1 MYNRLLPC
9 KSSFTKEKNENGR
22 RTRIPAVSKIEVSKV
37 ETEEKEIERKQELEI
52 SNVVELETGKQ
63 EEVKQEK
70 EVPKKQM
77 SMPVEN
83 VNVKA
88 VVAVL
93 ILGMFVSILNQTIIN
108 VALPPLMNEFNV
120 STSTAQW
127 LVTGFML
134 VNGILVPISAF
145 LVSRFTYRKLF
156 VAAMLFFTVRIYH
169 LCYFRKLYNDDDRSR
184 NSSSWCGYFN
194 AGWYEYLHDVIPAS

>member
-1 MYNRLLPC
+1 MSSIVIAGYALFCIIVFFLVNRLLR
-9 KSSFTKEKNENGR
+9 KKKTNAGEEQV
-22 RTRIPAVSKIEVSKV
+22 PAVSKIEVSNV
-37 ETEEKEIERKQELEI
+37 ETEEKEFENKQEPEI

-127 LVTGFML
+127 LITGF
-134 VNGILVPISAF
+134 
-145 LVSRFTYRKLF
+145 
-156 VAAMLFFTVRIYH
+156 
-169 LCYFRKLYNDDDRSR
+169 
-184 NSSSWCGYFN
+184 
-194 AGWYEYLHDVIPAS
+194 

>member
-1 MYNRLLPC
+1 MG
-9 KSSFTKEKNENGR
+9 EEQV
-22 RTRIPAVSKIEVSKV
+22 PAISKIEVSKV
-37 ETEEKEIERKQELEI
+37 ETEEKEIERKQESEI

-70 EVPKKQM
+70 KCRKT
-77 SMPVEN
+77 N
-83 VNVKA
+83 VYACRECERKR

-127 LVTGFML
+127 LITGFML

-145 LVSRFTYRKLF
+145 
-156 VAAMLFFTVRIYH
+156 
-169 LCYFRKLYNDDDRSR
+169 
-184 NSSSWCGYFN
+184 
-194 AGWYEYLHDVIPAS
+194 